1 MHEIKNRW
9 TGAVIFTSKDSE
21 TLLHALERA
30 VEEKVNLDGASLVGA
45 NLVGANLDGASL
57 VGANLDGAYLVGAN
71 LVGANLD
78 GASLVGA
85 NLVRANLD
93 GASLVGANLDGASLD
108 SIRNDFWDVLIRAR
122 HEIPE
127 LRKHLVEGKVD
138 GSVYEGECAC
148 LVGTIAN
155 IKHCKYD
162 EIKALKPDSTRPIE
176 CFFMGIKTGD
186 TPETN
191 QISKIVVGW
200 IDEFES
206 LLK

>member
-21 TLLHALERA
+21 TLLQALERA
-30 VEEKVNLDGASLVGA
+30 VEEKVNLVGASLNFV
-45 NLVGANLDGASL
+45 
-57 VGANLDGAYLVGAN
+57 
-71 LVGANLD
+71 
-78 GASLVGA
+78 
-85 NLVRANLD
+85 
-93 GASLVGANLDGASLD
+93 
-108 SIRNDFWDVLIRAR
+108 RNDFWDVLIRSR
-122 HEIPE
+122 DEIPE

-138 GSVYEGECAC
+138 GSVYEGECRC

-162 EIKALKPDSTRPIE
+162 EIEALKPDSTRPIE
-176 CFFMGIKTGD
+176 RFFTGISTGD

-200 IDEFES
+200 IDELQS

>member
-45 NLVGANLDGASL
+45 NLVG
-57 VGANLDGAYLVGAN
+57 
-71 LVGANLD
+71 
-78 GASLVGA
+78 
-85 NLVRANLD
+85 ANLD